1 MFNFEMDFN
10 RLLAGALNLML
21 GRVTL
26 GLSKREEGRNKWLSV
41 LLGLCF
47 LTLGTVYVFS
57 SGHAWFGEPEEED
70 EEEF

>member
-10 RLLAGALNLML
+10 RLLAGALQLML

-41 LLGLCF
+41 LLGLAF
-47 LTLGTVYVFS
+47 LAAGTLYVFS
-57 SGHAWFGEPEEED
+57 SGRAWFGEPEED